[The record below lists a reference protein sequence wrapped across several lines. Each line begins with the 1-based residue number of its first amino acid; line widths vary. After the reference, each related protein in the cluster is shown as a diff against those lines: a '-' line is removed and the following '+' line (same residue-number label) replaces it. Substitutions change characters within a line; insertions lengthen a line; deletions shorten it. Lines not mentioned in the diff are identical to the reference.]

1 MSEHKG
7 LLVVKFPGLLGKDAY
22 NEIDQKV
29 REIAQAQGLRHMVAD
44 GGADVS
50 LLPAG
55 IDSLIQEMRA
65 QREAM
70 QAQTEV
76 IGQLAASNFALVQ
89 AMAQDGEMG
98 DELPPTKGLNGK
110 PL

>member
-22 NEIDQKV
+22 NEIDQNV

-50 LLPAG
+50 LLPSG
-55 IDSLIQEMRA
+55 VDSLIQEMRA
-65 QREAM
+65 HRQAM
-70 QAQTEV
+70 ERQTDV
-76 IGQLAASNFALVQ
+76 VGQMAAATFALVE

-98 DELPPTKGLNGK
+98 DDMPPTKGLNGK